1 MWTYLRDPPLQE
13 VKNKRILKVQPSTCD
28 MSVTSPERP
37 SFLQQE
43 LQVCLRTKLW
53 IASSP
58 RLAGPNAISPEEL
71 QQEQTSLRSR
81 VNKCICTFPILVNI
95 FKHL

>member
-1 MWTYLRDPPLQE
+1 MWTYLRELPLQGM
-13 VKNKRILKVQPSTCD
+13 KNRRVLKVQPSTCD
-28 MSVTSPERP
+28 TSVTSPERP

-58 RLAGPNAISPEEL
+58 KLAGPNAISPEL
-71 QQEQTSLRSR
+71 QQEQTLLRSS
-81 VNKCICTFPILVNI
+81 VNKRVE
-95 FKHL
+95 KYKS

>member
-1 MWTYLRDPPLQE
+1 MDVYLRELQLQGM
-13 VKNKRILKVQPSTCD
+13 KNRRVLKVQPSTCD

-58 RLAGPNAISPEEL
+58 KLAGPNAISPEEL
-71 QQEQTSLRSR
+71 QQEQTLLRSS
-81 VNKCICTFPILVNI
+81 VNKRVE
-95 FKHL
+95 KYKS